1 MIKINALG
9 NLKSLNDVMDKK
21 FVSDIFVYILFKK
34 NIATVEN

>member
-34 NIATVEN
+34 IIATVEN